1 MMNIRKATPDDQL
14 QIAPLVYT
22 AIHEIA
28 YSLTGT
34 SDLQQ
39 VLDRLAMWISQP
51 GNRLSYENIWVA
63 ETDSTIAGILIAYHG
78 EQAAKLDE
86 PIKTWLRAQG
96 KPDKLDVETEGDVL
110 YIDSV
115 AVDTAFGGR
124 GIGTNLIQQAIDYAR
139 TSNISHVTL
148 NVDQTN
154 PNAGRLYERLGFT
167 KEKEI
172 EISGGRFNY
181 MTLSVSKSSD

>member
-1 MMNIRKATPDDQL
+1 MNIRKATPDDQL

-34 SDLQQ
+34 SDQEHML
-39 VLDRLAMWISQP
+39 VRLAMWIGQP

-63 ETDSTIAGILIAYHG
+63 ESDATIAGILIAYHG
-78 EQAAKLDE
+78 EQAAMLDE
-86 PIKTWLRAQG
+86 PIKAWLRTNGQS
-96 KPDKLDVETEGDVL
+96 DELDVETEGDVL

-115 AVDTAFGGR
+115 AVDATFGGR
-124 GIGTNLIQQAIDYAR
+124 GIGTGLIQQAIAHAR
-139 TSNISHVTL
+139 AMNIPRVTL

-154 PNAGRLYERLGFT
+154 PAAGRLYERLGFV
-167 KEKEI
+167 KAKEI
-172 EISGGRFNY
+172 EISGGRFDY
-181 MTLSVSKSSD
+181 MMLTVSENV

>member
-1 MMNIRKATPDDQL
+1 MNIRKATPDDQL

-34 SDLQQ
+34 SDQRQ
-39 VLDRLAMWISQP
+39 VLDRLAMWIGQP

-63 ETDSTIAGILIAYHG
+63 ETEATIAGILIAYHG
-78 EQAAKLDE
+78 EQAIMLDE
-86 PIKTWLRAQG
+86 PIKTWLRTHGQS
-96 KPDKLDVETEGDVL
+96 DDLDVETEGDVL

-115 AVDTAFGGR
+115 AVDVTFGGR
-124 GIGTNLIQQAIDYAR
+124 GIGTQLIQQAIAHAQDM
-139 TSNISHVTL
+139 NIPHVTL

-154 PNAGRLYERLGFT
+154 PAAARLYERLGFR

-172 EISGGRFNY
+172 EISGGRFDY
-181 MTLSVSKSSD
+181 MTLELQSKDE

>member
-34 SDLQQ
+34 SDQEH
-39 VLDRLAMWISQP
+39 VLVRLAMWIGQP

-63 ETDSTIAGILIAYHG
+63 ESDATIAGILIAYHG
-78 EQAAKLDE
+78 EQAAMLDE
-86 PIKTWLRAQG
+86 PIKAWLRTNGQ
-96 KPDKLDVETEGDVL
+96 PDDLDVETEGDVL

-115 AVDTAFGGR
+115 AVDATFGGR
-124 GIGTNLIQQAIDYAR
+124 GIGTGLIQQAIAHAR
-139 TSNISHVTL
+139 AMNIPRVTL

-154 PNAGRLYERLGFT
+154 PAAGRLYERLGFM

-172 EISGGRFNY
+172 EISGGRFDY
-181 MTLSVSKSSD
+181 MTFTVSENA